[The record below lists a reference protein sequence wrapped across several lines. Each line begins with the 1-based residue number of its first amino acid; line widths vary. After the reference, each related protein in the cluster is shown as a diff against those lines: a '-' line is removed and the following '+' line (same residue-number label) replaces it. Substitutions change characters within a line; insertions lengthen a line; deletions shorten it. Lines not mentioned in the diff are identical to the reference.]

1 MLRIQL
7 LLAMITPV
15 LLGLPTSA
23 GAAPAATGHAR
34 LVDLFGDWRTFNH
47 PTIVR
52 GRPDYSATTMAAKA
66 KQLPQFRSRL
76 AAIDTRG
83 WNASQRGDHRYVEAE
98 MNGLDFFLRVLKPW
112 ARDPGFYQ
120 TVFAEM
126 SDVPAHEGPSAEPN
140 VDLHDFAYPLSA
152 ADDAKLTELLGAV
165 PTLLGDARHNLAA
178 SRAHDLWVYGDRAFN
193 EQAEVLANLE
203 TGKLVMNDLGGKRRA
218 DLTGASP
225 GLLTAIRNAR
235 IATEDF
241 GRWVKAE
248 APRRTGPSGVGKD
261 NYNWYLKHVLLSPY
275 DFDAQQ
281 VLLQRELDRSL
292 ASLRLEEV
300 RNRAIPPIAEISDPA
315 AYKRMAEAH
324 GEKLYRL
331 LVDAGFIADRPYY
344 HAALLA
350 QTADYTPP
358 SERNFFTH
366 VTALDPL
373 PLSSHQTH
381 WIELARLR
389 HEPHPSLIRQSP
401 PLFNI
406 YEDRS
411 EGWATAMEEIVMQ
424 AGLYDDL
431 PHGRE
436 LVWIMLANRAAR
448 GLASLRVQANEIG
461 LDEAGH
467 FHAAWTPRGW
477 SDASS
482 RLVGFEQLLYL
493 RQPGYGPSY
502 IVGKLQLDHLL
513 ALASHRAE
521 VRKRPFDNRAAF
533 AAILASGIVQPAII
547 EDEMAEALSGR

>member
-1 MLRIQL
+1 M
-7 LLAMITPV
+7 
-15 LLGLPTSA
+15 
-23 GAAPAATGHAR
+23 
-34 LVDLFGDWRTFNH
+34 
-47 PTIVR
+47 R
-52 GRPDYSATTMAAKA
+52 GRPDYSAAAIAAKA
-66 KQLPQFRSRL
+66 KQLPQFRRRL
-76 AAIDTRG
+76 AAIDTKG
-83 WNASQRGDHRYVEAE
+83 WSASQRGDHRYVEAE

-140 VDLHDFAYPLSA
+140 VDLHDFTYPLSP
-152 ADDAKLTELLGAV
+152 ADDARLTELLGAV
-165 PTLLGDARHNLAA
+165 PALLGDAKHNLAA
-178 SRAHDLWVYGDRAFN
+178 SQAHDLWAFGDRAFN

-203 TGKLVMNDLGGKRRA
+203 AGTLVMNDLGGKRRA
-218 DLTGASP
+218 DLAGASP
-225 GLLTAIRNAR
+225 ALLAAIHNAR

-241 GRWVKAE
+241 ARWIKAE
-248 APRRTGPSGVGKD
+248 APRRTGPSGVGKA

-275 DFDAQQ
+275 DFDQQQ

-300 RNRAIPPIAEISDPA
+300 RNRALPPIAELSDPA
-315 AYKRMAEAH
+315 AYKQMAWPTA
-324 GEKLYRL
+324 KSSIRL
-331 LVDAGFIADRPYY
+331 LVDTGFIADRPYY
-344 HAALLA
+344 RDALLA
-350 QTADYTPP
+350 QTVDYTAPAD
-358 SERNFFTH
+358 RNFFTH

-389 HEPHPSLIRQSP
+389 HEPHPSPIRQSP

-406 YEDRS
+406 FEDRS
-411 EGWATAMEEIVMQ
+411 EGWATAMEEIVME

-461 LDEAGH
+461 LDEAGK
-467 FHAAWTPRGW
+467 FHASWTPRGW

-513 ALASHRAE
+513 ALAAHRADVE
-521 VRKRPFDNRAAF
+521 KRPFDNRAAF
-533 AAILASGIVQPAII
+533 AAILALGIVPPAII